1 MNLDIP
7 PPLGKT
13 GYASEESG
21 LKNSVF
27 RLPLHVPFR
36 IFVRSKRQIM
46 IVCIAE
52 KPSVARDIAE
62 VLGARNRKEGYI
74 EGNGYQVT
82 WTFGHL
88 CTLKEPHEYTPSW
101 KTWSLGSLPM
111 IPPRFGI
118 KLINDPGIEK
128 QFHIIESL
136 MSKADL
142 IINCGDAG
150 QEGELIQRWVM
161 QKAGAKCP
169 VKRLWISS
177 LTEEA
182 IRDGFAHLKDQSEF
196 QPLYE
201 AGLSRAIGDWTLGM
215 NATRLYTLK
224 YGQNKQVLSIGRVQ
238 TPTLAL
244 IVKRQQE
251 IEHFVPKQY
260 WELKTVYR
268 DTVFSAIVRKS
279 DEELAEEAEKEKE
292 NPAKK
297 KAQPVEN
304 RGIPPI
310 TDEQTGRELL
320 ERIRQVPFEVTD
332 ISTKKGTEA
341 PPRLFDLTSLQ
352 VECNKKFSY
361 SADMTLQL
369 IQSLYEKKVATYP
382 RVDTTFLSDD
392 IYPKCPNILAGL
404 KDYAAYTA
412 PLAGAPLIKSKKVF
426 DNTKVTDH
434 HAIIPTGVQPQG
446 LTDMEKRVFDLIAR
460 RFIAVFYPD
469 CKFSTTTVLGE
480 ADKIEFKVTGKQILD
495 PGWRVIFA
503 KDQQDEAK
511 ENTEEERT
519 LPVFHKGESGP
530 HEPML
535 NEKWTQPPRPY
546 TEATLLRAMETAGK
560 LVDNDELRDAM
571 KENGIGRPST
581 RAAIIE
587 TLFKRHYIRKERK
600 NLIATPTGVELIQL
614 IHEELLKSAELTGI
628 WEKKLREIE
637 RKSYD
642 AGTFLTELKQMV
654 TEIVYSVLRDNS
666 NRRVT
671 VVEDQPAPTPKAKET
686 TEAPKKRTRKSTP
699 KAASKT
705 TPETGTTPKPKEE
718 PATPALPEGDAII
731 GCRCPLCGKGT
742 ILKGKTAYGCS
753 EWKNGCTFRKP
764 F

>member
-1 MNLDIP
+1 
-7 PPLGKT
+7 
-13 GYASEESG
+13 
-21 LKNSVF
+21 
-27 RLPLHVPFR
+27 
-36 IFVRSKRQIM
+36 M

-52 KPSVARDIAE
+52 KPSVAHDIAE
-62 VLGARNRKEGYI
+62 VLGAKVRKEGYF

-101 KTWSLGSLPM
+101 KSWSLGSLPM

-118 KLINDPGIEK
+118 KLIDDPGIEK
-128 QFHIIESL
+128 QFHIIERL
-136 MSKADL
+136 MGQAEM

-182 IRDGFAHLKDQSEF
+182 IREGFAHLKDQQEF

-244 IVKRQQE
+244 IVNRQKE
-251 IEHFVPKQY
+251 IENFVPKQY
-260 WELKTVYR
+260 WELKTLYR
-268 DTVFSAIVRKS
+268 DTLFSAIVRKS
-279 DEELAEEAEKEKE
+279 DEELAEEAALEKET
-292 NPAKK
+292 PAARK
-297 KAQPVEN
+297 KAAPKEDAN

-310 TDEQTGRELL
+310 TDRKTGEELL
-320 ERIRQVPFEVTD
+320 QRIQNAPFTITD
-332 ISTKKGTEA
+332 ITAKKGTEA

-392 IYPKCPNILAGL
+392 IYPKCPKILEGI
-404 KDYAAYTA
+404 KDYARFTA
-412 PLAGAPLIKSKKVF
+412 PLAGKQLLKSKKVF
-426 DNTKVTDH
+426 DNSKVTDH

-469 CKFSTTTVLGE
+469 CKFSTTTVTGE
-480 ADKIEFKVTGKQILD
+480 ADSIEFKVSGKQILD

-503 KDQQDEAK
+503 KD
-511 ENTEEERT
+511 TEEESKEGEEESV
-519 LPVFHKGESGP
+519 LPAFSKGESGP
-530 HEPML
+530 HQPQL

-560 LVDNDELRDAM
+560 LVDNDELRDAL

-614 IHEELLKSAELTGI
+614 IREELLKSAELTGI

-637 RKSYD
+637 RRNYD
-642 AGTFLTELKQMV
+642 AATFLSELKQMV
-654 TEIVYSVLRDNS
+654 TDIVYTVLRDNS

-671 VVEDQPAPTPKAKET
+671 VMPEEPKAPAAKPAAREKKTEKKTTTRKKKDAPSPAPAN
-686 TEAPKKRTRKSTP
+686 S
-699 KAASKT
+699 
-705 TPETGTTPKPKEE
+705 
-718 PATPALPEGDAII
+718 LPEGDAIV
-731 GCRCPLCGKGT
+731 GQPCPLCGKGT

-764 F
+764 FDPAPESQA